1 METLVYHK
9 NWHSMADPVIVKE
22 ICKGLKQMRLDKNLS
37 QQELANRAGL
47 SRITISHMESGRSA
61 NLLTIVQILRVFDKL
76 DVFNVFV
83 QVPEI
88 SPLILFEQQ
97 EKMRKKATPKQYK
110 K

>member
-1 METLVYHK
+1 
-9 NWHSMADPVIVKE
+9 MADPAIVRE

-76 DVFNVFV
+76 NVFNEFV
-83 QVPEI
+83 QEPEI

>member
-1 METLVYHK
+1 
-9 NWHSMADPVIVKE
+9 
-22 ICKGLKQMRLDKNLS
+22 
-37 QQELANRAGL
+37 
-47 SRITISHMESGRSA
+47 MESGRSA

-76 DVFNVFV
+76 NVFNEFV
-83 QVPEI
+83 QEPEI